1 MPQDVVF
8 SSESDTQFFDTQ
20 DGGEKSAVRARDGSI
35 ITFSVC
41 LVPCSSRILM
51 VDFHLG

>member
-20 DGGEKSAVRARDGSI
+20 DGGEKKRSVR
-35 ITFSVC
+35 
-41 LVPCSSRILM
+41 
-51 VDFHLG
+51 